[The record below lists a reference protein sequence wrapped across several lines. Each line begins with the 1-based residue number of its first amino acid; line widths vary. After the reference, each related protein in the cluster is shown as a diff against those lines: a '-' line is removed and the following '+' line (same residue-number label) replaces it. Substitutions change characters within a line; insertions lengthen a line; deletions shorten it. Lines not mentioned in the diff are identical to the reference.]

1 MSFKRTT
8 PTTNCRL
15 KRHLITTQ
23 LPLEPTSTAPTL
35 KATLSNGF
43 CVAARKAIFNQ
54 IGKVPNFIQKFSQL
68 NPIVCSKF
76 CRLGDLGGSNLDA
89 AQKASAGFCT
99 SKVQIMRKHTTS
111 RLINFKIFSN
121 NP

>member
-1 MSFKRTT
+1 VGSSDLNKGAF
-8 PTTNCRL
+8 
-15 KRHLITTQ
+15 
-23 LPLEPTSTAPTL
+23 STFVLYRPVTGRMIFGVLAQY
-35 KATLSNGF
+35 LS
-43 CVAARKAIFNQ
+43 
-54 IGKVPNFIQKFSQL
+54 
-68 NPIVCSKF
+68 
-76 CRLGDLGGSNLDA
+76 RLGDLGGSNLDA